1 MSSVPTQYCPNC
13 GESNPIDAQ
22 TCWNC
27 GQPLPTSDERQELW
41 ATRAEDGDAGGEGA
55 AGATP
60 TDRSAGGSDR
70 IRSGQATEPFPTGTD
85 RDAASGRAPRPAESP
100 SDSSRPGETRSYSA
114 WGIPNPDPSGP
125 SRRQRDSSGS
135 NPASADQSPAMTPAS
150 SAGDGP
156 GDASGAR
163 SGTQPAYPGFGQPAY
178 GPGDPA
184 PGESAPP
191 WYDQSGYGQAP
202 GQQPYGQ
209 AGSGQQ
215 PYGQSGYGPWTSSGA
230 EGFPAG
236 SGTSDPYA
244 PDAYAQGTYEQLP
257 YGQNDYGQQSY
268 GQTQYAPGGG
278 YPGDGPGGGGP
289 GGPVLA
295 PGASS
300 RGPSGCLLGALGV
313 VLIALVGAVLV
324 AVAAYNAATGGQL
337 RDGLRDVAAT
347 EVTQLGPVDV
357 PEDGRLT
364 VSEADVNRSIR
375 RYTDDYGAISDP
387 TFAIAPNGVVLD
399 FSVLGIDSSYRSGL
413 VAEGGQLR
421 LTDPRASG
429 AASRVL
435 GAGDMASI
443 VEPAL
448 NDILR
453 QSGVAATGVELGD
466 GELTV
471 LTAGTG
477 ATPAAVTP
485 AATPVTGGSASPIA
499 TGSVAPSAS
508 SSAAPAASGSAAPSV
523 SASAASKPGDFI
535 GIFARGSASPS
546 PSVAP

>member
-1 MSSVPTQYCPNC
+1 MSSAPTQYCPNC

-41 ATRAEDGDAGGEGA
+41 ATRAEDGDAGGERDA
-55 AGATP
+55 DATV
-60 TDRSAGGSDR
+60 TDRPAGGSDR
-70 IRSGQATEPFPTGTD
+70 TRGGQATEPFPAGAD
-85 RDAASGRAPRPAESP
+85 RDAASVRGVRPAAESP
-100 SDSSRPGETRSYSA
+100 SGGSQSGETRSYSA
-114 WGIPNPDPSGP
+114 WGVPNPDASG
-125 SRRQRDSSGS
+125 SSGRQRAVSGGG
-135 NPASADQSPAMTPAS
+135 NPASVDEPPATTPAGS
-150 SAGDGP
+150 SGYRPDDAIGP
-156 GDASGAR
+156 QG
-163 SGTQPAYPGFGQPAY
+163 GTRQAYPGSGQPAY
-178 GPGDPA
+178 GAGGPA

-215 PYGQSGYGPWTSSGA
+215 PSGQAGYGAWTPGGA

-236 SGTSDPYA
+236 SGTPDPYA
-244 PDAYAQGTYEQLP
+244 PDAYAQGAYGQQP
-257 YGQNDYGQQSY
+257 YGQTDYGQASY
-268 GQTQYAPGGG
+268 GQTQYGPGGG
-278 YPGDGPGGGGP
+278 YPGDVLGGGGP

-295 PGASS
+295 PRAGS

-324 AVAAYNAATGGQL
+324 AVVAYNAATGGQL
-337 RDGLRDVAAT
+337 RDGLRDVAST

-364 VSEADVNRSIR
+364 ISEADVNRTIR

-387 TFAIAPNGVVLD
+387 TFAIDPNGVVLD

-421 LTDPRASG
+421 LTDPQASG

-435 GAGDMASI
+435 GAGDMAGI

-453 QSGVAATGVELGD
+453 QSGVTPTGVELGD

-477 ATPAAVTP
+477 ATPAAGTP
-485 AATPVTGGSASPIA
+485 AATPVTGTSAAPIA
-499 TGSVAPSAS
+499 TDPVAPSAS
-508 SSAAPAASGSAAPSV
+508 GSS
-523 SASAASKPGDFI
+523 ASKPGDFI
-535 GIFARGSASPS
+535 GIFGRGSASPS
-546 PSVAP
+546 PSSAP

>member
-55 AGATP
+55 ASATT
-60 TDRSAGGSDR
+60 TDWSAGGSDR
-70 IRSGQATEPFPTGTD
+70 TRSGQVTEPFPN
-85 RDAASGRAPRPAESP
+85 AEAQ
-100 SDSSRPGETRSYSA
+100 PGETRSYSA

-163 SGTQPAYPGFGQPAY
+163 SGTQPAYPGFGQPTY
-178 GPGDPA
+178 GTGGRA

-202 GQQPYGQ
+202 SQQPYGQ

-215 PYGQSGYGPWTSSGA
+215 PSGQTGYGAWTPGGA

-236 SGTSDPYA
+236 SGVPDPYA
-244 PDAYAQGTYEQLP
+244 PDAYAQGVYGRQP

-268 GQTQYAPGGG
+268 EQTQYAPGGG

-295 PGASS
+295 PGAGS

-324 AVAAYNAATGGQL
+324 AVVAYNAATGGQL

-435 GAGDMASI
+435 GAGDVAGI

-477 ATPAAVTP
+477 ATSAATTP
-485 AATPVTGGSASPIA
+485 ATTPVTGGSASPIA
-499 TGSVAPSAS
+499 TGSVAPSAAAS
-508 SSAAPAASGSAAPSV
+508 APAASAPAA
-523 SASAASKPGDFI
+523 SASVASKPGDFI
-535 GIFARGSASPS
+535 GIFSRGSASPS
-546 PSVAP
+546 PSGAP

>member
-1 MSSVPTQYCPNC
+1 MSSAPTQYCPNC

-41 ATRAEDGDAGGEGA
+41 ATRAEDGDAGGERDGTA
-55 AGATP
+55 P
-60 TDRSAGGSDR
+60 TDDRPAGGSDR
-70 IRSGQATEPFPTGTD
+70 TRGGQATEPFPTGAD
-85 RDAASGRAPRPAESP
+85 RNTASGGADRPAAESP
-100 SDSSRPGETRSYSA
+100 SEETQTGETRSYSA
-114 WGIPNPDPSGP
+114 WGVPNRDAFGSSG
-125 SRRQRDSSGS
+125 RQRAVSGS
-135 NPASADQSPAMTPAS
+135 GSPASADPSPATTPAGS
-150 SAGDGP
+150 SGYGP
-156 GDASGAR
+156 GDTSGAQG
-163 SGTQPAYPGFGQPAY
+163 GTQQGYPGSGQPAY
-178 GPGDPA
+178 GSVGPA
-184 PGESAPP
+184 PGQSAPP

-209 AGSGQQ
+209 AGSGLQA
-215 PYGQSGYGPWTSSGA
+215 YGQPGYGAWTPGGA
-230 EGFPAG
+230 DGFPAG
-236 SGTSDPYA
+236 SGTPDPYA
-244 PDAYAQGTYEQLP
+244 PDAYAQGAYGQQP
-257 YGQNDYGQQSY
+257 YGQNDYGQQPY
-268 GQTQYAPGGG
+268 GQTQYGPGGG
-278 YPGDGPGGGGP
+278 YPGDVPGGGGP

-295 PGASS
+295 PGAGS

-324 AVAAYNAATGGQL
+324 AVVAYNAATGGQL
-337 RDGLRDVAAT
+337 RDGLRDVAST

-364 VSEADVNRSIR
+364 VSEADVNRTIR

-387 TFAIAPNGVVLD
+387 TFAIDPNGVVLD

-413 VAEGGQLR
+413 IAEGGQLR

-435 GAGDMASI
+435 GAGDMAGI

-453 QSGVAATGVELGD
+453 QSGVTATGVELGD

-471 LTAGTG
+471 LIAGTG
-477 ATPAAVTP
+477 ATPAAGTP
-485 AATPVTGGSASPIA
+485 AAASVAGSSASPIA
-499 TGSVAPSAS
+499 TGSVAPTAS
-508 SSAAPAASGSAAPSV
+508 GSAAPAASGSAT
-523 SASAASKPGDFI
+523 SKPGDFI
-535 GIFARGSASPS
+535 GIFGRGSASPS
-546 PSVAP
+546 PSAAP